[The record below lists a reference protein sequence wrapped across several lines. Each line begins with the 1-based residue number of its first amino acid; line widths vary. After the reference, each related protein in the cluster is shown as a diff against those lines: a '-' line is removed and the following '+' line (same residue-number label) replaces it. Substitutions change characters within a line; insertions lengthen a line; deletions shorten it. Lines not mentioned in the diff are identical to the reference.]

1 MRSARLPYVVLLVA
15 AVAALAGS
23 AAWAATRSSGHHLP
37 WSGGR
42 VAAACA
48 PASFPGQVV
57 RVQLISMGH
66 GMMGGG
72 MMGGGMMGGGG
83 GPMRLVADRASL
95 AAGRV
100 SFVAQNTGGVTHE
113 VVVLRLAA
121 GQRAGER
128 VIGSG
133 DRVDEASSVGEASRS
148 CAAGAGEGIRPGTA
162 GWVTLDLKPGR
173 YELVCNLKGHYRAGM
188 YSELTV
194 E

>member
-1 MRSARLPYVVLLVA
+1 MHRSRFPYVALLVA

-23 AAWAATRSSGHHLP
+23 AAWAATRGGNHLLWSSE
-37 WSGGR
+37 R

-48 PASFPGQVV
+48 PASLPGQLVHI
-57 RVQLISMGH
+57 QLISMGSG
-66 GMMGGG
+66 GMGGGG
-72 MMGGGMMGGGG
+72 MMGGNG
-83 GPMRLVADRASL
+83 GPMQLEADRATV

-100 SFVAQNTGGVTHE
+100 SFVAENTGGTTHE
-113 VVVLRLAA
+113 LVVLQLPE

-128 VIGSG
+128 ALGSR

-148 CAAGAGEGIRPGTA
+148 CAAGTGEGIRPGAA

-173 YELVCNLKGHYRAGM
+173 YELVCNLKHHYRAGM
-188 YSELTV
+188 YTELDV